1 MRKTLAAFS
10 LVEVVVALGMIA
22 VTMTALLG
30 LLSALQSQGN
40 DSDERSRSLTAASA
54 AAAFLRSAGFNETVS
69 HAVSPGA
76 TASTGQRIYL
86 GRDLVKTGWDA
97 DVPTSERFYAVTIER
112 ITDISPAGS
121 DFAAGFIAV
130 TLRVEWP
137 AAALDGSSASN
148 VSVLRSNFVISR

>member
-10 LVEVVVALGMIA
+10 LVEVVVALGVIA
-22 VTMTALLG
+22 MTMTALLG
-30 LLSALQSQGN
+30 LLAVLQSQSN
-40 DSDERSRSLTAASA
+40 DSDERFRSLSAANA
-54 AAAFLRSAGFNETVS
+54 AAAFLRSAGFSETVS
-69 HAVSPGA
+69 HVVSPGGTA
-76 TASTGQRIYL
+76 TTDQRIYL
-86 GRDLVKTGWDA
+86 GRDLVKTGWEA

-137 AAALDGSSASN
+137 AAALDGSAPSN
-148 VSVLRSNFVISR
+148 VSVLRANFVISR